1 MAFFYTEKWE
11 KGEKPTAG
19 PYDMRRNSSSGRLN
33 SLTSLD
39 SRKNSSSS
47 HTISPPAG
55 NQSSRSSTPVTPVT
69 PCTALPFIGLPHQ
82 NSVPTL
88 PSHITSENETFKRSN
103 SSSGSGYINLADIS
117 GHNLS
122 SSSSSLN
129 SDQSNTQHSSQHP
142 EVLTSPSTSV
152 PPPSNLS
159 APPPSFSS
167 SNLTTKRKLGHTRS
181 HSNPPLA
188 NLIMPEVVPENSVPN
203 YRSPSPPYY
212 NTNDNSNAP
221 PTRTGSHPSIVQ
233 NHVGTLSTKS
243 HPQVRRLMANAPVL
257 VTSVSNDSSDNVVPG
272 PPIRSNSEASG
283 VQSSSPRQRRLS
295 KETGTSASM
304 VDLPLIRCST
314 DKLDQSEYSFNQ
326 PGKSHSVPRLVN
338 LSVNPPL
345 AENNSESI

>member
-1 MAFFYTEKWE
+1 M

-55 NQSSRSSTPVTPVT
+55 NLSSRSSTPVTPVT
-69 PCTALPFIGLPHQ
+69 PSSVLPFIGLPHQ
-82 NSVPTL
+82 SSVPTMTV
-88 PSHITSENETFKRSN
+88 HMTNENEPFKRSN
-103 SSSGSGYINLADIS
+103 SSGGSTYINLIEVA
-117 GHNLS
+117 GQNLS

-129 SDQSNTQHSSQHP
+129 SDQSNTQQSNHHTDGLLPPPSTVTP
-142 EVLTSPSTSV
+142 PSTSS
-152 PPPSNLS
+152 SNN
-159 APPPSFSS
+159 SS
-167 SNLTTKRKLGHTRS
+167 SNIKAKRKLGHTRS

-188 NLIMPEVVPENSVPN
+188 NLIMPEVVPENSVPD

-212 NTNDNSNAP
+212 NSNSNAP
-221 PTRTGSHPSIVQ
+221 PARTGSQSSIAQ
-233 NHVGTLSTKS
+233 NNVGSPSTKS
-243 HPQVRRLMANAPVL
+243 HPQVRRIMANNFVK
-257 VTSVSNDSSDNVVPG
+257 SVSTDLGDHTLSH
-272 PPIRSNSEASG
+272 PPPPVRSNSEASG

-304 VDLPLIRCST
+304 VDLPMIRCST
-314 DKLDQSEYSFNQ
+314 DKLDQSEYTFSQ

-338 LSVNPPL
+338 LVVNPPT
-345 AENNSESI
+345 ENNSKFVYC